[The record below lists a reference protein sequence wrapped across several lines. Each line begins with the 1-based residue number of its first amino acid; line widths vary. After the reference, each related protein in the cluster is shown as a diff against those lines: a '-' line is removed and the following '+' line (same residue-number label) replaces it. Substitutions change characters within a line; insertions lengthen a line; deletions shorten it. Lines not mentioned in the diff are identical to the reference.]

1 MCHFILISCCC
12 RYQLLG
18 MSLFADHLYY
28 SELKSGTIW
37 TANKYTGKA
46 VVTISLKPSLFSLVE
61 IKVVHPFK
69 QPGARTDLQEFGK

>member
-1 MCHFILISCCC
+1 
-12 RYQLLG
+12 

-28 SELKSGTIW
+28 SELKSGTVR

-46 VVTISLKPSLFSLVE
+46 VVTISLKPSLFPPVE